1 MYIRKLTLENIRGF
15 GEGERGVDLDL
26 RRPDGSYA
34 GWTVVA
40 GRNGSGKST
49 LLRSMAM
56 AAAGADAPLVLQQNP
71 SSWMRRGARSAHAA
85 TTLVVDEQADSWD
98 SQELGAPQK
107 EFVAEL
113 KLQSR
118 ESSMGSSAVTQTTWD
133 TSGKTRPKDK
143 WAWLVERG
151 WFMAGYGPHR
161 RLTQR
166 LVTAQQVI
174 GSPRLTRIAG
184 LFRGEL
190 DLAESVEWLQALHYL
205 SLNGKPQAGQLLEEV
220 KKLLNDGL
228 LPDSVEIVDVNPEG
242 LWVSQRGMALSL
254 WEMSD
259 GYRTVT
265 ALVTDL
271 VRLLSEAYPDFRLEQ
286 NRGVWRVPYPG
297 VVLVDELEQ
306 HLHPS
311 WQKEIGFWLKEHFPR
326 IQFIVTT
333 HSPFVCQAADPNG
346 LIRLSGADEARG
358 AAHVSEQVYRTVV
371 NGTVDEAVLTELF
384 GLEHAW
390 SKESERIREQV
401 ARLEAR
407 LLRDSLSPQEREEL
421 DGLVAKLPD
430 TSSELVDRTLRKYG
444 HDT

>member
-1 MYIRKLTLENIRGF
+1 MQKIMLENIRGF
-15 GEGERGVDLDL
+15 GEGARRVELDL
-26 RRPDGSYA
+26 RRPDGSSA

-49 LLRSMAM
+49 LLKAMAM
-56 AAAGADAPLVLQQNP
+56 AAAGMDAPLVFQQNP
-71 SSWMRRGARSAHAA
+71 SSWMRRGARSAHASA
-85 TTLVVDEQADSWD
+85 TLVVDEQADSWD
-98 SQELGAPQK
+98 PRELGPFQQ
-107 EFVAEL
+107 EFATGF
-113 KLQSR
+113 KLQHR
-118 ESSMGSSAVTQTTWD
+118 EAAMAFATGAQTTWVMD
-133 TSGKTRPKDK
+133 GKTRPKDR
-143 WAWLVERG
+143 WGWLADRG

-166 LVTAQQVI
+166 LAAAQQVDI
-174 GSPRLTRIAG
+174 GSPRLTRLVS

-190 DLAESVEWLQALHYL
+190 ELAESVEWLKQLHYL
-205 SLNGKPQAGQLLEEV
+205 SLDDRPLAGKLLHDV
-220 KKLLNDGL
+220 KELLNDGL
-228 LPDSVEIVDVNPEG
+228 LPDSVKIAEVNPDG
-242 LWVSQRGMALSL
+242 LWVNQRGMELSL

-259 GYRTVT
+259 GYRAVT

-271 VRLLSEAYPDFRLEQ
+271 VRLLGDAYQEFRLE
-286 NRGVWRVPYPG
+286 RHGEGWRVPYPG

-311 WQKEIGFWLKEHFPR
+311 WQKEIGFWLKAHFPR

-346 LIRLSGADEARG
+346 LIRLPGGEEAG
-358 AAHVSEQVYRTVV
+358 SAAHVSEQVYRTVV

-384 GLEHAW
+384 GLEHAY
-390 SKESERIREQV
+390 SKESERIRDRV

-421 DGLVAKLPD
+421 DALVAKLPD
-430 TSSELVDRTLRKYG
+430 TNSEFVERTLRKYE
-444 HDT
+444 HHE